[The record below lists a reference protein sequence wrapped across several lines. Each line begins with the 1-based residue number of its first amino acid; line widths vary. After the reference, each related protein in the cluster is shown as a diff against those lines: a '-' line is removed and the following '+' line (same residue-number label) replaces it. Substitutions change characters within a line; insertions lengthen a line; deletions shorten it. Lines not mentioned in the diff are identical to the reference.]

1 MEPSGIEA
9 GAFGS
14 TAVVREAV
22 EQMKHRLTM
31 TAVLPIHVLLD
42 ANAPKS
48 LFQHP
53 YPITA

>member
-22 EQMKHRLTM
+22 EQTKHRLTM
-31 TAVLPIHVLLD
+31 TAVFPIYVLLD
-42 ANAPKS
+42 ANAPKVTVPAS
-48 LFQHP
+48 P
-53 YPITA
+53 VP